1 MHVHFRKSL
10 HPRSRRSLSTRCGSN
25 ISICLYGNYDTK
37 IVVNVDSV
45 PKSYLQKDTCYAS
58 VLSSQSHINEA
69 AYNQTIVRAYA
80 ITKEE
85 MLPSKPNK

>member
-1 MHVHFRKSL
+1 MYFRKSL
-10 HPRSRRSLSTRCGSN
+10 HPRSRRSLSTRCGRN
-25 ISICLYGNYDTK
+25 ISVGVYGNYDTK

-45 PKSYLQKDTCYAS
+45 PNSYLQKDTYYDS

-69 AYNQTIVRAYA
+69 AYNQSIVRAYA

-85 MLPSKPNK
+85 MSPKPKR